1 MINSFNIFTKKFPW
15 NKNIGF
21 PQEIVMNY
29 KNESYRITYRRNSV
43 DSSLVVIIR
52 RMRDA
57 KMVFTG
63 RMPVGTYGI
72 VLEPD
77 TKKPLFLYYLNEFN
91 EKLASK
97 SPTPGGGSVAG
108 LSASL
113 SAALIEMVINLTNDD
128 SLDNNKNELSKKRKE
143 ALELIDE
150 DAQSFNMVM
159 DAYKMP
165 KNTDEEKKER
175 KKAIQNGL
183 YKASLTPLDTMKLG
197 LKLMEIARKVIEK
210 GNPHA
215 ISDIGVAGYMGISAI
230 KGAYL
235 NVLINTQSIKDKN
248 KAEKLEN
255 EANEIISKGEKLL
268 TEIEEITISKIK
280 S

>member
-1 MINSFNIFTKKFPW
+1 MKKFEEY
-15 NKNIGF
+15 N
-21 PQEIVMNY
+21 
-29 KNESYRITYRRNSV
+29 
-43 DSSLVVIIR
+43 
-52 RMRDA
+52 
-57 KMVFTG
+57 
-63 RMPVGTYGI
+63 
-72 VLEPD
+72 
-77 TKKPLFLYYLNEFN
+77 LNEFN

-113 SAALIEMVINLTNDD
+113 SAALIEMVINLTDDD

-197 LKLMEIARKVIEK
+197 LKLMGIARKVIEK